1 MRLFKRILLSFLI
14 VFTLFVSGVIIIG
27 TKYEDKLMKYVIEEI
42 GNKLSRPVN
51 VSEIEYKLFSSFP
64 NISVDLVNVETY
76 SFKEEDQPFIK
87 LEKLHLVFDILP
99 LLSGEFNI
107 QEIILDNGVVNV
119 ILNEKGDPN
128 YNILKESSDS
138 SSSGSANFK
147 IENIVFNNVN
157 IQYQDLKLASKYQI
171 NLNQGNLQPSSLQDS
186 IIGRFIFDGSVPIIQ
201 DGDFKLGDEIELS
214 GQFGLSIIDGE
225 VAFDF
230 EGDLLNAKSTIAG
243 VVNLK
248 KNNWNILMSNQSLNI
263 KKLIKV
269 LPEKMRPTELN
280 SASGNISTTL
290 RLISSG
296 KGDSELRGDFVIN
309 NGSYKISSSGLTK
322 VDVKG
327 NINQSNIS
335 NIQTALIS
343 ISSYSLVYNNRIQ
356 LTGDGVLKNL
366 ENPSI
371 KIHLLSELNLEDLH
385 DISLRNSFKVLK
397 GKAKIDIELEGRLI
411 DVFTKPN
418 QRNLNS
424 LKLIGSIHVLE
435 ALVQPNQFD
444 FPIIVDQSEIML
456 ANNNIKVKE
465 FKGRI
470 GESHFEMNG
479 TIEKFLN
486 TVFLEKDL
494 CIKSTL
500 KVDQLV
506 LEDFITERADSTKS
520 TENYEFTLPSN
531 IELSSYL
538 ELGSFS
544 FRKFNSKD
552 LNGYV
557 NLSNNVLSFSN
568 FSMNTCS
575 GKANLDGSIT
585 AKNSKNVIFKC
596 KSDLFDIDAKKAFVQ
611 FENFGQDVLLAKHVK
626 GKISISAYLIAE
638 ADKGL
643 NIIQDKIYTE
653 SKLRIVNGEL
663 VDFEPM
669 IELAEFLN
677 KEFKLNFDLK
687 HLKFSTIENN
697 IDINN
702 GTIYIPEMAIR
713 SNEINLD
720 VQGLH
725 SFNQDI
731 DYLLKV
737 KHNEIFKANK
747 KNQIEEEF
755 GVVENNDKTA
765 TVPLRMKGTVEEPKF
780 SYDVKTKR
788 KSISDAWKK
797 EGKEIKQALKEDLI
811 NVFKVKKDKEKNDL
825 EDLNNGPTK
834 VITTITWDEEEEE
847 ELDEEDKID

>member
-1 MRLFKRILLSFLI
+1 MKLLKRIFLGFLI
-14 VFTLFVSGVIIIG
+14 VLTLMVSGVIIIG
-27 TKYEDKLMKYVIEEI
+27 TQYEDKLMKYVIEEI

-76 SFKEEDQPFIK
+76 SFKEKDQPFIK

-107 QEIILDNGVVNV
+107 QEIILDNGAVNV
-119 ILNEKGDPN
+119 ILNEDGEPN

-138 SSSGSANFK
+138 SSSGRANFK

-157 IQYQDLKLASKYQI
+157 IQYQDLRVASKYQI

-186 IIGRFIFDGSVPIIQ
+186 IIGSFIFDGSVPIIQ
-201 DGDFKLGDEIELS
+201 GGDFKFGDEIQFS

-243 VVNLK
+243 IVNSN
-248 KNNWNILMSNQSLNI
+248 KNNWEILISNQALNI
-263 KKLIKV
+263 KKLINI
-269 LPEKMRPTELN
+269 LPEKLRPTELN
-280 SASGNISTTL
+280 SVSGNISTTL
-290 RLISSG
+290 RLISSKKEG
-296 KGDSELRGDFVIN
+296 SELTGDFLIN
-309 NGSYKISSSGLTK
+309 NGSYKLSSAELTK
-322 VDVKG
+322 VDIKG

-343 ISSYSLVYNNRIQ
+343 VSSYSLVYNNRIQ

-385 DISLRNSFKVLK
+385 DISLRNSFKTLK
-397 GKAKIDIELEGRLI
+397 GKAKVDIELEGRLI

-418 QRNLNS
+418 ERNLNS
-424 LKLIGSIHVLE
+424 LKLTGSVYVLE
-435 ALVQPNQFD
+435 SLVQPNKFD
-444 FPIIVDQSEIML
+444 FPIIVDQSKIML
-456 ANNNIKVKE
+456 ANNNINIKE
-465 FKGRI
+465 FKGKI
-470 GESHFEMNG
+470 GNSYFEMNG
-479 TIEKFLN
+479 TIEQFLN

-494 CIKSTL
+494 NINSTI

-506 LEDFITERADSTKS
+506 LEDFISERADSTES
-520 TENYEFTLPSN
+520 TENYEFELPSN
-531 IELSSYL
+531 IKLSSYL
-538 ELGSFS
+538 ELGTFS

-552 LNGYV
+552 LKGHV
-557 NLSNNVLSFSN
+557 NFSNNILSFSN
-568 FSMNTCS
+568 ISMNTCS
-575 GKANLDGSIT
+575 GKAKLDGSIT
-585 AKNSKNVIFKC
+585 ANNGQNVIFKC
-596 KSDLFDIDAKKAFVQ
+596 KSDLVDIDAKKAFVQ
-611 FENFGQDVLLAKHVK
+611 FENFGQDVLLAKNVK
-626 GKISISAYLIAE
+626 GKISISSYLVAE

-653 SKLRIVNGEL
+653 SKLRILNGEL

-720 VQGLH
+720 VQGSH

-788 KSISDAWKK
+788 KSISEAWKK
-797 EGKEIKQALKEDLI
+797 EGKEIKQAVKEDLI
-811 NVFKVKKDKEKNDL
+811 NVFKVKNNKEKKDL
-825 EDLNNGPTK
+825 EALNNGPTK
-834 VITTITWDEEEEE
+834 VITTITWDEDEEEE
-847 ELDEEDKID
+847 FDEEDKID

>member
-1 MRLFKRILLSFLI
+1 MKLLKRILLSFLI
-14 VFTLFVSGVIIIG
+14 MITLLVSGVIIIG
-27 TKYEDKLMKYVIEEI
+27 TQYEDKLMRYVTEEI

-87 LEKLHLVFDILP
+87 LKKLHLVFDILP

-119 ILNEKGDPN
+119 IFNEKGDPN

-138 SSSGSANFK
+138 SSAGSVNFK

-171 NLNQGNLQPSSLQDS
+171 NLNQGYLQPSSLQDS
-186 IIGRFIFDGSVPIIQ
+186 IVGRFIFDGSVPIIQ
-201 DGDFKLGDEIELS
+201 DGDFKIGDEIELS
-214 GQFGLSIIDGE
+214 GQFGLSIIDGK
-225 VAFDF
+225 VDFDF

-243 VVNLK
+243 VVNSK
-248 KNNWNILMSNQSLNI
+248 KTNWDILISNHSLSI
-263 KKLIKV
+263 KKLLKV
-269 LPEKMRPTELN
+269 LPEKMRPTEFN
-280 SASGNISTTL
+280 SASGNISSNL
-290 RLISSG
+290 RLISSK
-296 KGDSELRGDFVIN
+296 KGDSELTGDFVIN
-309 NGSYKISSSGLTK
+309 NGSYKISSNGLTK
-322 VDVKG
+322 VDIKG
-327 NINQSNIS
+327 KISQSNIS

-343 ISSYSLVYNNRIQ
+343 VSSYSLVYNNLIQ

-366 ENPSI
+366 ENPYF
-371 KIHLLSELNLEDLH
+371 KIHLFSELNLEDLH
-385 DISLRNSFKVLK
+385 DISLKDSFKALK
-397 GKAKIDIELEGRLI
+397 GKSKVDVELEGRLI

-424 LKLIGSIHVLE
+424 LKLIGSVYIVE

-444 FPIIVDQSEIML
+444 FPIIVEQSEIIL
-456 ANNNIKVKE
+456 ANNNVKVKE
-465 FKGRI
+465 FNGRI
-470 GESHFEMNG
+470 GDSHFEMSG
-479 TIEKFLN
+479 TIEQFLN

-494 CIKSTL
+494 YIKSTL
-500 KVDQLV
+500 KIDQLV
-506 LEDFITERADSTKS
+506 LEDFITERLDSIES
-520 TENYEFTLPSN
+520 TENYEFELPSKIN
-531 IELSSYL
+531 LSSYL

-552 LNGYV
+552 LKGHV

-568 FSMNTCS
+568 FGMNTCS
-575 GKANLDGSIT
+575 GKANIDGSIT

-596 KSDLFDIDAKKAFVQ
+596 KSDLVDIDAKKAFVQ
-611 FENFGQDVLLAKHVK
+611 FENFGQDALLAKHVK
-626 GKISISAYLIAE
+626 GKISISAYLVAE
-638 ADKGL
+638 ADKAL

-669 IELAEFLN
+669 IELADFLN

-720 VQGLH
+720 VQGAH

-731 DYLLKV
+731 DYLIKV
-737 KHNEIFKANK
+737 KHNEIFKANR

-755 GVVENNDKTA
+755 GVTENNDKTA

-797 EGKEIKQALKEDLI
+797 EGKEIKQVLKDDLI
-811 NVFKVKKDKEKNDL
+811 NVFKVKKDKEKKDL
-825 EDLNNGPTK
+825 EDLSNGPTK
-834 VITTITWDEEEEE
+834 VITTITWDEEEE
-847 ELDEEDKID
+847 LDEEDKID